1 MLGLRTEPN
10 TARLLEGSIGEGLTT
25 AAVVNIRYFLY
36 GRQAA
41 GGSPKKL
48 KKN

>member
-1 MLGLRTEPN
+1 MPGLRTEPN
-10 TARLLEGSIGEGLTT
+10 TARLSEGSIGEGLTA
-25 AAVVNIRYFLY
+25 AAVLMIKCFIY
-36 GRQAA
+36 GRLAA